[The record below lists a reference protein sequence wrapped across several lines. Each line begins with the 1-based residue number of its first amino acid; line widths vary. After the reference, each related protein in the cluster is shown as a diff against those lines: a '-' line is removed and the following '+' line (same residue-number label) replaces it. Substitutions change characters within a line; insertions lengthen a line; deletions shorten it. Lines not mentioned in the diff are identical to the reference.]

1 MKDYYYSIASGSK
14 GNCSLVCCGGSRFL
28 IDLGVSVRN
37 LKKTLAG
44 LDLEIEDLT
53 GILLTHAHSDHIK
66 GLETLVKKYD
76 VPLYASVGTA
86 WEICEKVP
94 TAKGKISEFLAGSR
108 FGLEQTEIQSVRTPH
123 DSSESVGYVFAWR
136 GGRLGFATDLGFM
149 PSGVEEELLGCDTV
163 VLESNHDLEM
173 LAWGPYPEH
182 LKARIRGN
190 RGHLSNEDCAAC
202 ACDLVRS
209 GTQRL
214 ILAHLSETNNR
225 PELALATTQKRLA
238 AEHLDCQVLVAPV
251 KKMEQPL
258 LLKGDAPCWAFD

>member
-1 MKDYYYSIASGSK
+1 MDYYYSIASGSK
-14 GNCSLVCCGGSRFL
+14 GNCSLICCGGSRFL
-28 IDLGVSVRN
+28 IDMGVSVRS
-37 LKKTLAG
+37 LKKSLAG
-44 LDLEIEDLT
+44 LGLEIGGLT

-66 GLETLVKKYD
+66 GLETLIKNYEI
-76 VPLYASVGTA
+76 PLYASVGTA
-86 WEICEKVP
+86 WEICEKLP
-94 TAKGKISEFLAGSR
+94 AAQGKISEFLAGSR

-123 DSSESVGYVFAWR
+123 DCQESVGYVFSWR

-149 PSGVEEELLGCDTV
+149 PSTVEEELLGCDTV
-163 VLESNHDLEM
+163 VLESNHDLDM

-209 GTQRL
+209 GTRNL

-225 PELALATTQKRLA
+225 PELARQVTAQRLA
-238 AEHLDCQVLVAPV
+238 KENLQCQVTVAPV
-251 KKMEQPL
+251 KAMEQPL
-258 LLKGDAPCWAFD
+258 LLEGGAPCLAFD